1 MRGLRSWVMLVVVVG
16 VAMAMGCQ
24 DQVAKRD
31 FDALKVHNEKLMA
44 ENAGLR
50 SEFEEFK
57 TQQAEAPAPPAPG
70 PMPAVAP
77 VPAPV
82 SPIPDIEAVRGRVP
96 SSATVEMR
104 GSQPVIR
111 IDGTLVCQ
119 GANRAGLSAEGQRVL
134 DQVAIVLNSDFAG
147 STVQVEGHTDSDPIR
162 KLARFYKNNW
172 ELGYTRAQSV
182 VNYLVSRGVSPSR
195 LRATSFAEHR
205 PVSTNKAKNRRVEI
219 VVMPPGTVPAIPGA
233 ATASGYSLR

>member
-1 MRGLRSWVMLVVVVG
+1 MLVVVVG
-16 VAMAMGCQ
+16 VAMGCQ

-44 ENAGLR
+44 ENAALQ
-50 SEFEEFK
+50 SEFEDFK
-57 TQQAEAPAPPAPG
+57 AEQAEAPAPPPPE
-70 PMPAVAP
+70 PMRTAVP

-82 SPIPDIEAVRGRVP
+82 SPIPDIGTIRGRVP
-96 SSATVEMR
+96 SSATVQMR

-111 IDGTLVCQ
+111 IDGALVCQ
-119 GANRAGLSAEGQRVL
+119 GKNRAGLSAEGRRVL

-182 VNYLVSRGVSPSR
+182 VSYLVSRGVSPSR

-219 VVMPPGTVPAIPGA
+219 VVMPPGTAPAMPGA
-233 ATASGYSLR
+233 ATASGYSIR